1 MNRDDIRVLLWAGV
15 AAAVIMVTAVTAAGA
30 EPACPKNLKCW
41 QVRAAVATFG
51 EPAAESHV
59 RACGWS
65 DAKIAE
71 ARKCLR

>member
-1 MNRDDIRVLLWAGV
+1 MNGDDIRVLLWAGI
-15 AAAVIMVTAVTAAGA
+15 AAAVIVAIAMTAAGA
-30 EPACPKNLKCW
+30 EQVCPKRLACW

-51 EPAAESHV
+51 EAASEAHI

-65 DAKIAE
+65 ESKIAE